1 MIATKAAA
9 AKRLMEIAFDF
20 QRILLDYVHHDP
32 ETAAPSGESLKERY
46 TRSEAEALAGEIQRL
61 SHFFELRTKRGRAD
75 AKAKAVK
82 FRREPI
88 LTPHQMAEA
97 IETARQGQGTAAF
110 DCEKLQ
116 RSRGDDFRADRV
128 DAPAFH
134 SRRHQ
139 EEAEEEAPCWAECY
153 VPVRGG
159 FFVFESEEVL
169 QKWKAT
175 PVAKW
180 PRVTAEGGL
189 SRQPP
194 RGRRMPVAFSRG
206 SEWTPS
212 ARLFGSITII

>member
-9 AKRLMEIAFDF
+9 AERLMEIAFDF

-46 TRSEAEALAGEIQRL
+46 TRQEAEALADEIQRL
-61 SHFFELRTKRGRAD
+61 SHFFELRTKRGS
-75 AKAKAVK
+75 KAKAVK
-82 FRREPI
+82 FRRETI

-97 IETARQGQGTAAF
+97 IKRRDRDREPLRSIAKSYNVRVATISELTAWTLPHF
-110 DCEKLQ
+110 IP
-116 RSRGDDFRADRV
+116 ADTR
-128 DAPAFH
+128 
-134 SRRHQ
+134 
-139 EEAEEEAPCWAECY
+139 EEAEEEAPSWAECY

-180 PRVTAEGGL
+180 PRV
-189 SRQPP
+189 
-194 RGRRMPVAFSRG
+194 
-206 SEWTPS
+206 
-212 ARLFGSITII
+212 